1 MAKVQRSIRKNTTL
15 TARARTALTPFASV
29 GVAAVIL
36 RIFLGGTMLYA
47 GLDKLIL
54 DPRFLQADGV
64 GSIGETLRYFVAT
77 GGPLAPLVEAVAIS
91 QPVAVGAAMAIAQ
104 LVVAGS
110 LLTGSW
116 VRSGALLG
124 AAISLTLAL
133 TSTWG
138 VSPYYLGNDL
148 PYLVGFLVLAALGD
162 GGMVR
167 VGAPARRGYDPTRR
181 AAIVSSAGIV
191 ALLAALVLLDR
202 ARFASLLAGGSASS
216 GTPTPSATPATSPSP
231 DASATASPSDAGG
244 DDDDDDDDGDDD
256 GAKTPKPSESA
267 TGGGGSGSG
276 GTASGSVISGAQS
289 LASGQ
294 ALNFSAGGTAAVLLK
309 DGGTYRAFER
319 ACTHQ
324 GTNVDWEA
332 GNGSFYCNNHGA
344 RFSAT
349 GEAIVGPARTPLR
362 PIEVSVAADGSVTYR
377 R

>member
-1 MAKVQRSIRKNTTL
+1 MVVR
-15 TARARTALTPFASV
+15 ARAALAPFASV

-36 RIFLGGTMLYA
+36 RAFLGGTMLYA

-54 DPRFLQADGV
+54 DARFLQTDGV
-64 GSIGETLRYFVAT
+64 GSIGETLRFFVTA
-77 GGPLAPLVEAVAIS
+77 GGPLAPLVEAVGLS

-138 VSPYYLGNDL
+138 VSPYYLANDL
-148 PYLVGFLVLAALGD
+148 PYFVGFLALAALGD
-162 GGMVR
+162 GGMAR
-167 VGAPARRGYDPTRR
+167 VGAPASRGYDPARR
-181 AAIVSSAGIV
+181 AALVSGAGIFAV
-191 ALLAALVLLDR
+191 IVALVLLDR
-202 ARFASLLAGGSASS
+202 ARLGSLLSGGSASN
-216 GTPTPSATPATSPSP
+216 GTPVPSSTPATSPSP
-231 DASATASPSDAGG
+231 DPSATAAPSDEGG
-244 DDDDDDDDGDDD
+244 DDDDDDDDDD
-256 GAKTPKPSESA
+256 GGTKTPKPSESA
-267 TGGGGSGSG
+267 TSGGGGGAGG
-276 GTASGSVISGAQS
+276 GTVIDGGKG
-289 LASGQ
+289 LGSGQ

-309 DGGTYRAFER
+309 DGSTFRAFER

-324 GTNVDWEA
+324 GTNVDWQTES
-332 GNGSFYCNNHGA
+332 GSFYCSNHGT

-349 GEAIVGPARTPLR
+349 GDVLVGPALTPLR

>member
-64 GSIGETLRYFVAT
+64 GSIGETLRYFVT
-77 GGPLAPLVEAVAIS
+77 SGGPLAPLVEAVAIS

-216 GTPTPSATPATSPSP
+216 GTPTPSSTPATSPTP
-231 DASATASPSDAGG
+231 DANATASPSDADG
-244 DDDDDDDDGDDD
+244 DDDDDDVDGDDD

-267 TGGGGSGSG
+267 SSGGGSGSG

-294 ALNFSAGGTAAVLLK
+294 ALNFSAAGTAAVLLK

-324 GTNVDWEA
+324 GTNVDWQS
-332 GNGSFYCNNHGA
+332 GSDSFYCSNHGA